1 MRESAAR
8 PVAAPSS
15 AAEDARERMAA
26 DVRDG
31 LFRAGQKELPPTYFY
46 DERGSALFDEITRL
60 PEYYPTRAEYALLE
74 RWAPEIIRLTAPRSL
89 AELGAG
95 TATKSR
101 LLLHELTRGG
111 PAQYLPLDVDGDTL
125 ARTSV
130 ALRAEF
136 PTLEVVP
143 LVADMRD
150 DVAAHGARH
159 PLLYAFL
166 GSTIGNF
173 DRASARQLLQ
183 RIRGALRPTD
193 RLLLGVDLV
202 KDRAQLEAAYNDARG
217 VTAAFNR
224 NVLRVLNRE
233 LDADFDGDAFVHRA
247 FYDVGQARIEMHL
260 VAQRAHLVRIP
271 GVGDASFAAGESIR
285 TEISCKYD
293 RRSAAAL
300 LRSAGFRLTE
310 WITHRVPL
318 VALALAEPLA

>member
-1 MRESAAR
+1 MRESAAL
-8 PVAAPSS
+8 PAIASS
-15 AAEDARERMAA
+15 LSDARARMRA

-31 LFRAGQKELPPTYFY
+31 LVRAGQKELPPTYFY
-46 DERGSALFDEITRL
+46 DERGSALFDEITHL
-60 PEYYPTRAEYALLE
+60 AEYYPTRAERALLE
-74 RWAPEIIRLTAPRSL
+74 RLAPEIIRLAAPRAL

-101 LLLHELTRGG
+101 ILLRELVQHG
-111 PAQYLPLDVDGDTL
+111 PAQYLPLDVDGDTMS
-125 ARTSV
+125 RTAA

-136 PTLEVVP
+136 PSLDVVP
-143 LVADMRD
+143 IVADMRD

-173 DRASARQLLQ
+173 DKAAARELL
-183 RIRGALRPTD
+183 RRVRDALRPTD

-202 KDRAQLEAAYNDARG
+202 KGTAVLEAAYNDARG
-217 VTAAFNR
+217 VTAEFNL

-233 LDADFDGDAFVHRA
+233 LGADFNIAAYRHYA
-247 FYDVGQARIEMHL
+247 FYDVTKARIEMHL
-260 VAQRAHLVRIP
+260 VARHAQVVRIP
-271 GVGDASFAAGESIR
+271 DVGAIHLADGESIR

-293 RRSAAAL
+293 RRSATAL

-310 WITHRVPL
+310 WMTDPQPL
-318 VALALAEPLA
+318 VALALAEPSA